1 MAAPGGWCWQMSGAN
16 VSGEL
21 MIQAAPGG
29 EDTYMHTASFDGYI
43 WWIHLV
49 DTFGG
54 YIYAHCII

>member
-1 MAAPGGWCWQMSGAN
+1 MSGAN

-49 DTFGG
+49 DTYMHTASFDGRWCCVQ
-54 YIYAHCII
+54 YVM